1 MFRIPFVSAIL
12 LGVITAIVPGV
23 RAAETVSVLLK
34 GSDTGRTFQGVGAVS
49 AGASTRLLYDYAEP
63 YRSDVLDFLFRPG
76 FGAAFQHLKVEIGG
90 GENSTCGSEP
100 SHAVTRDELAHPK
113 ARGYEFW
120 LMREARNRNPRVMLD
135 CLPWCYPGWIRGRF
149 SQDAT
154 DWFVAFLE
162 TARKQYGMEVDW
174 VSAAQ
179 NENGTDRDWIVKSV
193 RPTLDRKGFGS
204 VKIQAPDC
212 DKQYWAVFD
221 EFEKDPAYRDAVDAV
236 GYHYVNGREPWNV
249 DQVSRRDT
257 TAKAKASDK
266 QLWASEEWSMS
277 GGKWDGT
284 GAMFLARLINK
295 LYVRDRICKT
305 EIWCPIASIYAG
317 LPWSDTGAMQAD
329 SPWSGHYAVWPAVWA
344 VAHTTQFA
352 QPGWKYLDGGCGQID
367 PKTWKGTYVSLRGPR
382 TGDWSLIVCTDGP
395 TTLRISVSD
404 GLKTGPVHVW
414 QSDAQ
419 DQFVKLD
426 DIPSAQGVLAVRL
439 HGNSVYTLTTTTGQR
454 KGAPAHAIPAAKPF
468 PFPCR
473 DDFKSYKPGE
483 TPRYF
488 SDQKGTF
495 EVCDE
500 PGHGR
505 CLKQIVPQQ
514 GIMWEYHAHRRQ
526 AVHGLR
532 RPAMEGLFAFRRRA
546 DCGRRRRTRRAVRRP
561 EPAFVPLDPGERRLL
576 EAQVPG
582 AYPRLGHDPRLRGV
596 RVAFHETR
604 AARNGD
610 PRDDRRS
617 SDCRGQGFLAV
628 ERHAVP
634 GQHLRRQPVRQPDG
648 RAIGPRFAPVPR
660 PPLRARS
667 GSVVRRFG

>member
-1 MFRIPFVSAIL
+1 MFRIPLVSAL
-12 LGVITAIVPGV
+12 VLTAIVATVPDV
-23 RAAETVSVLLK
+23 RAAETLSVRLK
-34 GSDTGRTFQGVGAVS
+34 GSDTGQTFQGVGAVS

-63 YRSDVLDFLFRPG
+63 YRSDVLDFLFKPG

-162 TARKQYGMEVDW
+162 VARKQYGMEVDW
-174 VSAAQ
+174 VAAAQ
-179 NENGTDRDWIVKSV
+179 NENGTDRNWIVKSV
-193 RPTLDRKGFGS
+193 RPTLDRKGFRS

-221 EFEKDPAYRDAVDAV
+221 EFENDPAYRKAVDAV
-236 GYHYVNGREPWNV
+236 GYHYVNGREPWHI
-249 DQVSRRDT
+249 DQVSHRDT
-257 TAKAKASDK
+257 TSKAKASGK

-295 LYVRDRICKT
+295 LYIRDRICKT

-329 SPWSGHYAVWPAVWA
+329 APWSGHYAVWPAVWA

-352 QPGWKYLDGGCGQID
+352 QPGWQYLDGACGQID
-367 PKTWKGTYVSLRGPR
+367 PKTWKGTYVSLKDPR
-382 TGDWSLIVCTDGP
+382 TGNWSLIVCTDGQI
-395 TTLRISVSD
+395 TLRISVSD
-404 GLKTGPVHVW
+404 GLKTGPVHMW

-426 DIPSAQGVLAVRL
+426 DIPSAQSVVAVRL
-439 HGNSVYTLTTTTGQR
+439 HGNSIYSFTTTTGQR
-454 KGAPAHAIPAAKPF
+454 KGEPAHAIPAAKFF
-468 PFPCR
+468 PLPYR
-473 DDFKSYKPGE
+473 DDFKSYKLGE
-483 TPRYF
+483 TPRYL

-500 PGHGR
+500 PGRGR
-505 CLKQIVPQQ
+505 CLKQIVSQQ
-514 GIMWEYHAHRRQ
+514 GIMWEYMRSVAKPYTVFGDQRWQ
-526 AVHGLR
+526 DYSLS
-532 RPAMEGLFAFRRRA
+532 A
-546 DCGRRRRTRRAVRRP
+546 DVRLAGGDVELGGR
-561 EPAFVPLDPGERRLL
+561 FGDQNRLSYRWIL
-576 EAQVPG
+576 AKDGSWKLKYQEKILASG
-582 AYPRLGHDPRLRGV
+582 TL
-596 RVAFHETR
+596 
-604 AARNGD
+604 
-610 PRDDRRS
+610 
-617 SDCRGQGFLAV
+617 QGFEASAWHSMKLVLHGTTIRGMIDGRSIAEVKDASRASGMPYLASTYDANLFDNLAV
-628 ERHAVP
+628 EP
-634 GQHLRRQPVRQPDG
+634 
-648 RAIGPRFAPVPR
+648 
-660 PPLRARS
+660 
-667 GSVVRRFG
+667 